1 MQPPEEFNQEPIR
14 RRRRK
19 RKRRPQQ
26 QQQEPN
32 YPLGDNDRMNY
43 WQVGEV
49 DDEPDQENG
58 GIMVTVNGVKG
69 IQNINTEVWHD
80 ENDRPR
86 INYPN
91 KNEFVQE
98 MVMQV
103 EGPADNNRQDDV
115 TNKSYRKPYVVPKK
129 EDGESSASDL
139 KNLLKNSGGLS
150 LSEILQKQNLSLDDL
165 LKGKQNAFQALQNT
179 AAPTPTENTLQAKGV
194 RRIPGVKR
202 PISTAASIEQVDNK
216 DLQRSDDHKQTRRL
230 PNFSRTKPDTTIAD
244 SVVKQEQ
251 NKELGVTLSKFM
263 VPPSPVDNPNAE
275 TSAKSDAKPNI
286 YETVTIANLNVRG
299 TSSNRRLPASNPSE
313 KSKPIKE
320 VVSRIR
326 PDLSNSNS
334 RRRLIPIKLRPSLT
348 NTTIA
353 TNARQDLKERLP
365 LRYGSGPKLASTAST
380 NKTKIN
386 NELLNGSTESST
398 VEIEV
403 IPTTLA
409 TLTVSTTTTTTP
421 ITSTPESKE
430 NVKDIVR
437 TRLALK
443 PRLKLPHIQPNP
455 TTTTTT
461 TETPPDS
468 TEAISI
474 EQYGSSESNED
485 MEMTTAPSIDESL
498 SEDEEEKFLFSS
510 EEELKE
516 ILDKSEPQINSILE
530 EFALY
535 NGRKSVVP
543 IEDLFEDSPGIEQDI
558 FQTFTSR
565 SDKISVTDRTNE
577 IQKNAMN
584 SYRQENSKLSN
595 GKVDVTERNPS
606 LFSDITSLR
615 TTDDKTDILELLD
628 DRRGGARLTKV
639 LEQRNMTLDELLE
652 HRKRGSSQL
661 HLSEIINNKTKPLTD
676 VHAADKLDIVTA
688 FENFPNFNLPNV
700 KSVKPDDVRTDSDG
714 SSYFTSIINI
724 KPTDEIYKEG
734 RSLKRD
740 QVIKPLMTP
749 TDHHSWKTI
758 NYPSQDVNYID
769 SVKKDIISSSRI
781 SPFDDEVLQIE
792 NEVAR
797 SHDFVDLELSGH
809 GFKPNAVS
817 VESATI
823 PVGVRSAIIASA
835 SIVGICLMIFIL
847 IFATCRWRQKK
858 RKKLNYSENFQTV
871 RGRLPILTRNSTSSS
886 STKRSSSPNV
896 FTTMGSR
903 SSKLNTMDPN
913 SPEVQEYLY
922 DAMRKS
928 FR

>member
-1 MQPPEEFNQEPIR
+1 MQPPEEFNQEPMR

-32 YPLGDNDRMNY
+32 YQSGDNDRMNY
-43 WQVGEV
+43 WHGEA

-58 GIMVTVNGVKG
+58 GIMVSVNGVKG

-86 INYPN
+86 VNYPT

-103 EGPADNNRQDDV
+103 EGPADNGRQDDV
-115 TNKSYRKPYVVPKK
+115 TNKSYRKPYLPKK
-129 EDGESSASDL
+129 EDVGTNSEGSASDL

-165 LKGKQNAFQALQNT
+165 LKGKQNAYKVLQNT
-179 AAPTPTENTLQAKGV
+179 APPTPTESLLPTKGV
-194 RRIPGVKR
+194 RRIPSVKK
-202 PISTAASIEQVDNK
+202 PVGTAVAIEQADN
-216 DLQRSDDHKQTRRL
+216 LNAQRADDNKQTRRL
-230 PNFSRTKPDTTIAD
+230 PNFSRTKPEATVVDT
-244 SVVKQEQ
+244 VVKEEP
-251 NKELGVTLSKFM
+251 NKELTLSKFT
-263 VPPSPVDNPNAE
+263 VPSSPDDSLEAE
-275 TSAKSDAKPNI
+275 TSPKSEAKPNI
-286 YETVTIANLNVRG
+286 YETVTIANANERG
-299 TSSNRRLPASNPSE
+299 TSGNRRLPASSVNE
-313 KSKPIKE
+313 KAKPIKE

-334 RRRLIPIKLRPSLT
+334 RRRLLPVKLRPNLV
-348 NTTIA
+348 NTTA
-353 TNARQDLKERLP
+353 TTITRQDAKDRLP
-365 LRYGSGPKLASTAST
+365 LRYGNAPKIGSNNVT
-380 NKTKIN
+380 NKTKIAADMVN
-386 NELLNGSTESST
+386 AAIESST
-398 VEIEV
+398 VENEV
-403 IPTTLA
+403 IPSTLA
-409 TLTVSTTTTTTP
+409 TFVMSSTTTTISSTTQ
-421 ITSTPESKE
+421 ESR
-430 NVKDIVR
+430 DIVR

-443 PRLKLPHIQPNP
+443 PRLKLPHLSPNP
-455 TTTTTT
+455 TTTTST
-461 TETPPDS
+461 TETPIES
-468 TEAISI
+468 TEIISI
-474 EQYGSSESNED
+474 EQSESSESKD
-485 MEMTTAPSIDESL
+485 GMTTVPSVDDNL
-498 SEDEEEKFLFSS
+498 SEYEEEKLLFSS

-543 IEDLFEDSPGIEQDI
+543 IEDLFEDSPASERDV

-565 SDKISVTDRTNE
+565 SDKMSVTDRTNE
-577 IQKNAMN
+577 IQRNVEN
-584 SYRQENSKLSN
+584 SYQQSNGKN

-639 LEQRNMTLDELLE
+639 LEQRNMTLEELLE

-661 HLSEIINNKTKPLTD
+661 HLSEIMNNKTRPLAE
-676 VHAADKLDIVTA
+676 VNASDKLDIVAA

-724 KPTDEIYKEG
+724 KPTDEVYKEG

-740 QVIKPLMTP
+740 PFMKPIPP
-749 TDHHSWKTI
+749 TDHHHSWKTMH
-758 NYPSQDVNYID
+758 YPSQDVNYVD

-781 SPFDDEVLQIE
+781 SPFDDDVLQIE

-809 GFKPNAVS
+809 GFKPNSVS
-817 VESATI
+817 VETASI

-835 SIVGICLMIFIL
+835 SIVGICLAIFIL
-847 IFATCRWRQKK
+847 IFATCRWRQKRK
-858 RKKLNYSENFQTV
+858 KKLNYSENFQTV